1 MLILGVTPHMFYVK
15 PHTYK
20 IQHLC
25 RLLGEIFGFIFFGHI
40 PCRSG
45 VRMDVPPTENGNDSY
60 KATFYNLSGC
70 WSLSEPPALVPQNL
84 QFSCL
89 AWRAAGILQRMG
101 LQQSCMQRCSAVI
114 CTHYPISCCR
124 SGPLPSHT
132 PVCRACCSA
141 AVMTPDITLPM
152 LVLSLLPLTETLFH
166 PISGLTICN
175 NNITQSLWE
184 PSYHHISISSQVIS
198 FMCSSILS
206 SEFYFLQI
214 PSKLPR
220 AENEIKSAPR

>member
-1 MLILGVTPHMFYVK
+1 MSPPPWFRRTCNFPVWRDAWLGS
-15 PHTYK
+15 
-20 IQHLC
+20 C
-25 RLLGEIFGFIFFGHI
+25 RGWV
-40 PCRSG
+40 CS
-45 VRMDVPPTENGNDSY
+45 S
-60 KATFYNLSGC
+60 S
-70 WSLSEPPALVPQNL
+70 
-84 QFSCL
+84 
-89 AWRAAGILQRMG
+89 
-101 LQQSCMQRCSAVI
+101 MQPCSAVI

-141 AVMTPDITLPM
+141 AVMTPEITLPM

-184 PSYHHISISSQVIS
+184 PSYHHISTSSQVIS

>member
-1 MLILGVTPHMFYVK
+1 MSPPPWFRRTCNFPVWRDAWLGS
-15 PHTYK
+15 
-20 IQHLC
+20 C
-25 RLLGEIFGFIFFGHI
+25 RGWV
-40 PCRSG
+40 CS
-45 VRMDVPPTENGNDSY
+45 S
-60 KATFYNLSGC
+60 S
-70 WSLSEPPALVPQNL
+70 
-84 QFSCL
+84 
-89 AWRAAGILQRMG
+89 
-101 LQQSCMQRCSAVI
+101 MQRCSAVI

-184 PSYHHISISSQVIS
+184 PSYHHISTSSQVIS
-198 FMCSSILS
+198 FMCSSVPS
-206 SEFYFLQI
+206 STFCRFPPNSLG
-214 PSKLPR
+214 PRMRSKVHR
-220 AENEIKSAPR
+220 GNGVVECIFN